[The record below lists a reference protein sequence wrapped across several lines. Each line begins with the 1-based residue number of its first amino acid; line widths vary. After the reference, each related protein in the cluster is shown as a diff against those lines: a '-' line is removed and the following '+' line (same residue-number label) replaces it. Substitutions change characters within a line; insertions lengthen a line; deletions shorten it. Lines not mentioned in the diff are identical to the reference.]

1 MTIKLGV
8 EEMRYIALF
17 ESLTGARARDCLIDR
32 NGAKLT
38 FVVRREDVGLSI
50 GKGGDRIRRA
60 KRVFGKAVEIV
71 QHSEDPAEFVKNLFT
86 PARIKKVDFAEE
98 GGKRVALVEVEEQ
111 DRGRAI
117 GRGGER
123 IRRAKEL
130 VLRHHGIHDILMV

>member
-1 MTIKLGV
+1 MTVKLGV

-17 ESLTGARARDCLIDR
+17 ESLTGARAQDCLIDKE
-32 NGAKLT
+32 GARLT

-50 GKGGDRIRRA
+50 GKGGDKIRRTR
-60 KRVFGKAVEIV
+60 RVLGKAVEIV

-86 PARIKKVDFAEE
+86 PARIKRVDFAEE

-117 GRGGER
+117 GKGGER
-123 IRRAKEL
+123 IRRAKAL